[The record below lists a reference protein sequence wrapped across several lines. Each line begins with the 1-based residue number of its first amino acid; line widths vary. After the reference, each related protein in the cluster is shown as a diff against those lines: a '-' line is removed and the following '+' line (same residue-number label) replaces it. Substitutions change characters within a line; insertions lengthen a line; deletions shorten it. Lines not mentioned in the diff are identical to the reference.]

1 MRFSQKLNAKLG
13 EFQVCFVPLSLLRG
27 PVLIHSGIGSGS
39 GTGIGP
45 TSGSGSGWMGGVT
58 SGSVPGY
65 GSGSGAGPGGPGIGG
80 VIEDSRRM
88 CFFNGIM
95 CMGCVGGGARP
106 VIRGDLHGSKVHL
119 NAPEMAKHALS
130 ERKRKGLFSRALEA
144 GSAEFRVRLK

>member
-1 MRFSQKLNAKLG
+1 VRFSQKLNAKLG

-119 NAPEMAKHALS
+119 MHLRWRSTHCLRGSGKACSRELS
-130 ERKRKGLFSRALEA
+130 RRDRPNL
-144 GSAEFRVRLK
+144 GSH